1 MNRLRKG
8 TVSEGT
14 EVHTRMV
21 PRAGQKVQQKHT
33 TGAGLLEE
41 SESRG

>member
-8 TVSEGT
+8 TVQEGS
-14 EVHTRMV
+14 EVHTHTTSRG
-21 PRAGQKVQQKHT
+21 GQKMQQKHT

-41 SESRG
+41 SE